1 MLIKFAF
8 QYSKYFQE
16 RSLKGKIIISDIFP
30 RDECCSVSRIITDE
44 INNILAE
51 KCSLHGFDFIVVIK
65 YARFRENRMLNSNLY
80 LTDNVHLIRQGNAK
94 LTLVFLVAINGSIL
108 SPSRRKS
115 IITSYKNA
123 VLFLFK
129 DSDLRHYPS
138 NICKSR
144 QYQYKCW

>member
-8 QYSKYFQE
+8 RYSKYFQE
-16 RSLKGKIIISDIFP
+16 RSLKGKTIISDIFP
-30 RDECCSVSRIITDE
+30 RDECCSVSKIITDE

-65 YARFRENRMLNSNLY
+65 YGRFRKNGMLNSNLY
-80 LTDNVHLIRQGNAK
+80 LKDNVHLIKQGNAK

-108 SPSRRKS
+108 SPACPKS
-115 IITSYKNA
+115 IITSYKNT
-123 VLFLFK
+123 VMFLFK
-129 DSDLRHYPS
+129 DSYLRHYPS
-138 NICKSR
+138 NTCKSR